1 MTNYELSKFY
11 EKTVLKPDE
20 KVLKQLKEEALAVE
34 NTENKKLYVSL
45 GEMYKETVLR
55 VDETVVNPDL
65 TDVYLNNLDALT
77 DEQKKQL
84 ELHPEYKK
92 RLPHKL
98 SLNQKRAI
106 FESMSKE
113 QYLKIQSERLNLENG
128 MINPSD
134 GGGPKVIN
142 SEPTYDSDA
151 TVYFASVASNGGTI
165 TTANKTAFNDA
176 FLSLKSTNAN
186 NGYSLWS
193 HINQGYFFFGQ
204 ESYSNGLFVP
214 FYNTN
219 VGSGLQPINTSIAT
233 PNGTAFTYTKSGGLV
248 FDGSTN
254 YIDTGINNATTGAA
268 TTGAWPVTITTGP
281 SNNRHGYSYI
291 TNTGQSFGGSINFV
305 PFGQGASTSSRAFQL
320 TLGYNGVS
328 RSGKL
333 YNNSPTSG
341 NISTSQIFVDG
352 GWGIPSALYNGGTT
366 INAVFG
372 NNRGASVSVAVPTAA
387 SLINSNIYIGYGAN
401 NFSSGNFLSST
412 FGCSFNGGAGD
423 FALLDSIINT
433 LKTSLT

>member
-1 MTNYELSKFY
+1 MANYELSKFY

-20 KVLKQLKEEALAVE
+20 EALKQLNEEALAAE
-34 NTENKKLYVSL
+34 GTENKKLYVSL
-45 GEMYKETVLR
+45 GEMYKEAVLR
-55 VDETVVNPDL
+55 VNETVVNPNL
-65 TDVYLNNLDALT
+65 TDAYLNNLDALT
-77 DEQKKQL
+77 KEQKKQL

-106 FESMSKE
+106 FESMSVE
-113 QYLKIQSERLNLENG
+113 QYAKILRERLDLENG
-128 MINPSD
+128 VINPSD
-134 GGGPKVIN
+134 GGGPAAI
-142 SEPTYDSDA
+142 SAGPTYDSDA

-165 TTANKTAFNDA
+165 TTANKTAFNNA

-186 NGYSLWS
+186 DGSSLWS

-233 PNGTAFTYTKSGGLV
+233 PNGNAFTYTKTGGLV

-254 YIDTGINNATTGAA
+254 YIDTGINNATTGGVGG
-268 TTGAWPVTITTGP
+268 TWPVTTTTGP

-291 TNTGQSFGGSINFV
+291 TNTGQSFAGTINFV
-305 PFGQGASTSSRAFQL
+305 PFGQGPSVTSRAFQL
-320 TLGYNGVS
+320 TLTYNGSS
-328 RSGKL
+328 RSGRL
-333 YNNSPTSG
+333 YNNSATSG
-341 NISTSQIFVDG
+341 NISSSQLFVDG
-352 GWGIPSALYNGGTT
+352 GWGIPSPNYTGGLG
-366 INAVFG
+366 INTVFG
-372 NNRGASVSVAVPTAA
+372 ANRGASVSVASPATTA
-387 SLINSNIYIGYGAN
+387 LVNSNIYIGYGAN

-423 FALLDSIINT
+423 FALLDGIITT
-433 LKTSLT
+433 LKAALI